1 MMLFK
6 LESIKNMDDGEKRIR
21 SVVYNNST
29 KSISYRVKSFKELYN
44 ATNLGFF
51 FGLIEYLD
59 DNKHILLKEIK
70 RKRVIYR
77 SKRLKWR

>member
-77 SKRLKWR
+77 SKRLK

>member
-21 SVVYNNST
+21 SVAYNNST
-29 KSISYRVKSFKELYN
+29 KSISYRIKSFKELYN

-77 SKRLKWR
+77 SKRLK

>member
-6 LESIKNMDDGEKRIR
+6 LDTVKHIDDGEKRII
-21 SVVYNNST
+21 SVTYNNST
-29 KSISYRVKSFKELYN
+29 KSISYKIKSFKELYN
-44 ATNLGFF
+44 ATDLGFF

-59 DNKHILLKEIK
+59 NNKHILLKEIK

-77 SKRLKWR
+77 SKRLK

>member
-6 LESIKNMDDGEKRIR
+6 LEYIKKMDDGEKRIR
-21 SVVYNNST
+21 SVTYNNST

-77 SKRLKWR
+77 SKRLK